1 VTDADL
7 GVLDASVAV
16 KCLVDEADSEL
27 ARAAVI
33 SGTGWAAPDLIFL
46 EVASVAL
53 KSIRRGWLERAQAE
67 AMVSNLPKL
76 LLEVAPSD
84 TLAAAAFRL
93 AADHGFSVYDAAY
106 LALAETRNTHVL
118 TADLKLADR
127 ARSVGL
133 AKLVRTL
140 DQD

>member
-1 VTDADL
+1 VTSGDL

-16 KCLVDEADSEL
+16 KCLVDEANSPL

-33 SGTGWAAPDLIFL
+33 ARSGWAAPDLIFL
-46 EVASVAL
+46 EVGSVAL

-67 AMVSNLPKL
+67 AMVSNLPQL
-76 LLEVAPSD
+76 LDEVVPSAP
-84 TLAAAAFRL
+84 LAAAALRL

-127 ARSVGL
+127 ARNVGL
-133 AKLVRTL
+133 GKLVRTL